1 MERSVRMG
9 MDGNCSMW
17 SMRQVESW
25 GGNRRWP
32 GWRSKSIS
40 YEAEQAEEEAK
51 SISADEISEAD
62 TVPAGPKPKILE
74 TTYV

>member
-32 GWRSKSIS
+32 GWRGKSIS
-40 YEAEQAEEEAK
+40 YEAERAEAEARALAA
-51 SISADEISEAD
+51 SDTSEAD
-62 TVPAGPKPKILE
+62 MVSAPAKPKILE